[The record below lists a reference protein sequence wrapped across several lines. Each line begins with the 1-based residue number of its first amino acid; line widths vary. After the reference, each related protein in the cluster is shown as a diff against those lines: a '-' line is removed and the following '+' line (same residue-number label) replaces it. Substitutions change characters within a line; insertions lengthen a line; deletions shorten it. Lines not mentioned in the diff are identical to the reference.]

1 MMDDVMTVTGFD
13 PYRLLAYKIVERAIY
28 DWRGIVRG
36 EKESARKNRIE
47 IEQFLLGRW
56 CSVLLSFTDAVD
68 GYWVWDNL
76 LHEQHKKRETRTAT
90 VNGRT
95 MSLYAWGKKL
105 GLNLGALNGYYKAH
119 GKEETEEKIAEMV
132 RRAKS
137 NGRAVV
143 SR

>member
-36 EKESARKNRIE
+36 ETESARKNRVE

-68 GYWVWDNL
+68 G
-76 LHEQHKKRETRTAT
+76 
-90 VNGRT
+90 RT

-105 GLNLGALNGYYKAH
+105 ELNTGALNGYYKAH
-119 GKEETEEKIAEMV
+119 GKEETEEKIAEMM
-132 RRAKS
+132 RRA
-137 NGRAVV
+137 RC
-143 SR
+143 

>member
-36 EKESARKNRIE
+36 ETESARKNRVE

-76 LHEQHKKRETRTAT
+76 LHEQHKKREIRTAT
-90 VNGRT
+90 VGGRT

-105 GLNLGALNGYYKAH
+105 GLNTGALNGYYKAH
-119 GKEETEEKIAEMV
+119 GKAETEEKIAEMM
-132 RRAKS
+132 RRA
-137 NGRAVV
+137 RC
-143 SR
+143 